1 MYILIYQFKYVDIL
15 ILRYPKSLLYEK
27 NSKEHIF
34 FNILYNTMI
43 VTYKI
48 SITIYSKYTY
58 ILILHSTT
66 DGLVR

>member
-1 MYILIYQFKYVDIL
+1 MGAFYILSGDVDIL
-15 ILRYPKSLLYEK
+15 ILRYSRSLLCEK

-43 VTYKI
+43 VAYKI

-58 ILILHSTT
+58 ILVIHSTL
-66 DGLVR
+66 DGLI